1 MTASSMASAA
11 KAPIQ
16 HDSAKRQSMIAI
28 IGAKIVAVLAVGG
41 AIFYGVAYVGQ
52 RAESD
57 VIRGVVESAVA
68 PGTRRRSSSLEFLQR
83 RAAEKEACASGNL
96 SGDCSH
102 LVEREAVP
110 AANAGTAGA
119 SSRSAETHD
128 PPHTGTVK
136 TSAKVGRQG
145 KPQRSRRLAA
155 TSLPRPS
162 RVAAR
167 SRAHQAHAGRPGRTG
182 RWVARRHRPGVDER
196 YYPRVAYTP
205 WWVPGHSW
213 HERSN

>member
-1 MTASSMASAA
+1 
-11 KAPIQ
+11 
-16 HDSAKRQSMIAI
+16 MIGI
-28 IGAKIVAVLAVGG
+28 IAAKIVAVLAVGG
-41 AIFYGVAYVGQ
+41 TVFYGMAYIGH
-52 RAESD
+52 RGESD
-57 VIRGVVESAVA
+57 GIGSRVESAVA
-68 PGTRRRSSSLEFLQR
+68 PATRRRSSSLEFLQR
-83 RAAEKEACASGNL
+83 RATEKEACASGNL
-96 SGDCSH
+96 SADCSH

-110 AANAGTAGA
+110 AASAGTPGA
-119 SSRSAETHD
+119 SSPSAETRD

-145 KPQRSRRLAA
+145 KLQRSRRLAA
-155 TSLPRPS
+155 TSLPRKS

-167 SRAHQAHAGRPGRTG
+167 SRAHQAHAGRPGRTV

-213 HERSN
+213 HERSY